1 MVKGADTLEQTI
13 SNLLG
18 VLCDNSCLVLGVLI
32 ARVYYVWNKNEFS
45 NVIGL
50 KNVI

>member
-1 MVKGADTLEQTI
+1 MFKGADTLEQTI
-13 SNLLG
+13 DNLLG
-18 VLCDNSCLVLGVLI
+18 VLCYNSCIVLGVLI
-32 ARVYYVWNKNEFS
+32 ARVYYLWCKNALI